1 MREPG
6 VLVVNGLRPAGGL
19 RWVRVATLQA
29 ILDIQADSG
38 LTLAA
43 LLFSFVLHPHSRSP
57 SCRSLEGVPV
67 RWDHPAVQVWVPA
80 VVAGGVPL
88 RLAHSLTVRILKIE
102 QPILLHITQIMSGI
116 DQLIRIHHQLFA
128 LADEPYSL
136 G

>member
-1 MREPG
+1 M
-6 VLVVNGLRPAGGL
+6 
-19 RWVRVATLQA
+19 
-29 ILDIQADSG
+29 
-38 LTLAA
+38 
-43 LLFSFVLHPHSRSP
+43 
-57 SCRSLEGVPV
+57 
-67 RWDHPAVQVWVPA
+67 QVWVPA

-102 QPILLHITQIMSGI
+102 QPTLLHITQIMSGI